1 MDLLENCKLCPRNCG
16 VNRHITTGFCKANDK
31 LKIARAAL
39 HFYEEPPISG
49 DNGSGAIFFSYCNL
63 KCVFCQNYEISEE
76 HIGKDITIEHFADI
90 CIRLQNENAHN
101 INLVTPTH
109 YIPLIKEGLILAK
122 KKGLKIPVV
131 YNSSAYE
138 NVDTLKELDGL
149 IDIYLPDF
157 KYWSDEKAIK
167 YSKAYNYR
175 EVAKNA
181 IKEMYRQVGKFTVNN
196 MGIMEKGVIVRHLML
211 PEMESDA
218 KKIIEYLYSTY
229 QDNIFI
235 SIMNQYTN
243 VRKLDYKELN
253 DTINEKTY
261 DEIIDYAYDLGVRN
275 AFVQDGETQK
285 KSFIPDFKNQEF

>member
-138 NVDTLKELDGL
+138 NVDALKELDGL

-218 KKIIEYLYSTY
+218 KKIIEYLYNTY
-229 QDNIFI
+229 KDNIFI

-275 AFVQDGETQK
+275 AFAQDGETQK